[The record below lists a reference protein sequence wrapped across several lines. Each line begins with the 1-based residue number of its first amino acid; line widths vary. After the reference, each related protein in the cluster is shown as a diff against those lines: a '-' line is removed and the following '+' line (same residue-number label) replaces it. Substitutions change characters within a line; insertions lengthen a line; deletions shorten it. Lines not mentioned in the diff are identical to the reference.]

1 MFRPIQVQ
9 QPAQLQAF
17 LFASFPETKKTRLK
31 QSLKFGSVL
40 VNGKVVTRYDHPLKL
55 GDSVE
60 IRDKETV
67 QSNRLL
73 PRAMKVY
80 HEDES
85 VVVIEKPANLL
96 SIASEA
102 EKEDTAYAILT
113 NYVRKGSP
121 FSKDRIWIV
130 HRLDRETSGLMVFAR
145 TEEAKRT
152 LQDSWDEAE
161 KHYLAIVEGTMPAS
175 KGTLRSFLD
184 ERNPFIVFSTPESEH
199 TRHAITHYEVVKQ
212 VDGLTLVK
220 LVLETGR
227 RHQIRVQLSEVG
239 CPIIGDEKYNAKTN
253 PAGRLGLHSSFLEFA
268 HPDTDEVLTFESPL
282 PHALDRIIS

>member
-253 PAGRLGLHSSFLEFA
+253 PAGRLGLHSCFLEFA